1 MNFCRFAR
9 GFIGNEPAA
18 RVERDTDPEGLRR
31 AMSMQALMSAA
42 HAAGYAMAAEDLAEP
57 RPESLRREGTAVAV
71 RPPRP
76 ALSELLTAQR
86 LLRWLWL
93 RDWFAGHW
101 PGRATA

>member
-18 RVERDTDPEGLRR
+18 RVERDTDPRGLRR

-42 HAAGYAMAAEDLAEP
+42 HAAGYAMAAEDLAEA
-57 RPESLRREGTAVAV
+57 RPEPVKREGTALTV
-71 RPPRP
+71 RP
-76 ALSELLTAQR
+76 ALSELLPAQR
-86 LLRWLWL
+86 FLRWLWL
-93 RDWFAGHW
+93 RDWFADHW